1 MKYSENTI
9 LITGGATGI
18 GLALAVRFLKKGN
31 EVIICGRRQEKLD
44 EAKRKHLGL
53 HTCHCDVSQESERVQ
68 LFNTITRDFPKLNVL
83 LNNAGIS
90 GFHNLDTAVSW
101 PEERNMIETNLEG
114 TIHLCQ
120 LFASHLSKQDAPA
133 IFVTT
138 SGLAHVPRANF
149 PIYCATKAALHSFA
163 LSLRH
168 QLRALKIEVIE
179 ICPPHV
185 DTDLGAP
192 GRNKAGIPLDTF
204 ADAVMDELRKGT
216 LEITYGYSTKAA
228 NASRREKDELFKTL
242 NGA

>member
-1 MKYSENTI
+1 MKNSENTI

-44 EAKRKHLGL
+44 EAKRKHPGL
-53 HTCHCDVSQESERVQ
+53 QICHCDVSQESERVE

-90 GFHNLDTAVSW
+90 GFHNLDTAGSW

-114 TIHLCQ
+114 TIHLSQ

-168 QLRALKIEVIE
+168 QLKALKIEVIE

-192 GRNKAGIPLDTF
+192 GRNKAGIPVDEF
-204 ADAVMDELRKGT
+204 ADGVMAELGKGT
-216 LEITYGYSTKAA
+216 LEITYGTSTKWA
-228 NASRREKDELFKTL
+228 NASRVERNEIFRML
-242 NGA
+242 NL

>member
-1 MKYSENTI
+1 MKDSNNTI

-18 GLALAVRFLKKGN
+18 GLALAIRFLKKGN
-31 EVIICGRRQEKLD
+31 EVIICGRRQDRLD
-44 EAKRKHLGL
+44 EAKKSHPGL
-53 HTCHCDVSQESERVQ
+53 HIRHCDVSHEFERVQ
-68 LFNTITRDFPKLNVL
+68 FFDAITRDFPKLNVL
-83 LNNAGIS
+83 LNNAGVS
-90 GFHNLDTAVSW
+90 GFHNLDAAASW
-101 PEERNMIETNLEG
+101 PEERNMIATNLEG
-114 TIHLCQ
+114 TIHLSQ

-168 QLRALKIEVIE
+168 QLKALKIEVIE

-192 GRNKAGIPLDTF
+192 GRNKAGIPVDEF
-204 ADAVMDELRKGT
+204 ADGVMAELEKGT
-216 LEITYGYSTKAA
+216 LEITYGTSIKWA
-228 NASRREKDELFKTL
+228 NASRVERNEIFKL
-242 NGA
+242 VNQ

>member
-1 MKYSENTI
+1 MKNNDNSI

-18 GLALAVRFLKKGN
+18 GLALAIRFLKKGN
-31 EVIICGRRQEKLD
+31 EVIICGRQQEKLD
-44 EAKRKHLGL
+44 KAKKEHLGL
-53 HTCHCDVSQESERVQ
+53 HTCHCDVSQEAERVQ

-90 GFHNLDTAVSW
+90 GFHNLDTAASW
-101 PEERNMIETNLEG
+101 LEERNMIATNLEG
-114 TIHLCQ
+114 TIHLSQ
-120 LFASHLSKQDAPA
+120 LFAGHLAKQDTPA

-163 LSLRH
+163 MSLRH
-168 QLRALKIEVIE
+168 QLKALKIEVIE

-192 GRNKAGIPLDTF
+192 GRNKAGIPVDEF
-204 ADAVMDELRKGT
+204 ADGVMAELEKGT
-216 LEITYGYSTKAA
+216 LEITYGTSTKWA
-228 NASRREKDELFKTL
+228 NASRVERNEIFKL
-242 NGA
+242 INQ

>member
-1 MKYSENTI
+1 MKNNSNTI

-18 GLALAVRFLKKGN
+18 GLALAVRFLNKGN
-31 EVIICGRRQEKLD
+31 DVIICGRRQEKLD
-44 EAKRKHLGL
+44 EAKRKHPGL
-53 HTCHCDVSQESERVQ
+53 HTCRCDVSQESERVR
-68 LFNTITRDFPKLNVL
+68 LFDTIVRDFPKLNVL

-90 GFHNLDTAVSW
+90 GFHKLDMAASW
-101 PEERNMIETNLEG
+101 PEERNMIATNLEG
-114 TIHLCQ
+114 TIHLSQ
-120 LFASHLSKQDAPA
+120 LFASHLSKQDTPA

-168 QLRALKIEVIE
+168 QLKALKIEVIE

-192 GRNKAGIPLDTF
+192 GRNKAGIPVDEF
-204 ADAVMDELRKGT
+204 ADGVMTDLEKGT
-216 LEITYGYSTKAA
+216 LEITYGTSTKWV
-228 NASRREKDELFKTL
+228 NASRVEKDEMFRML
-242 NGA
+242 NQ

>member
-1 MKYSENTI
+1 MKHSNNTI

-18 GLALAVRFLKKGN
+18 GLALAVRFLKNGN
-31 EVIICGRRQEKLD
+31 EVIVCGRRQERLD
-44 EAKRKHLGL
+44 EAKKGYPGL
-53 HTCHCDVSQESERVQ
+53 HIRHCDVSHEFERVQ
-68 LFNTITRDFPKLNVL
+68 FFNAITRDFPKLNVL

-90 GFHNLDTAVSW
+90 GFHNLDTTASW
-101 PEERNMIETNLEG
+101 PEERHMIATNLEG
-114 TIHLCQ
+114 TIHLSQ
-120 LFASHLSKQDAPA
+120 LFASNLSKQDAPA

-168 QLRALKIEVIE
+168 QLKPLKIEVIE

-192 GRNKAGIPLDTF
+192 GRNKAGIPVDEF
-204 ADAVMDELRKGT
+204 ADGVMAELEKGT
-216 LEITYGYSTKAA
+216 LEITYGTSAKWA
-228 NASRREKDELFKTL
+228 NASRVEKSEIFKL
-242 NGA
+242 VNQ

>member
-1 MKYSENTI
+1 MKDSGNTI

-18 GLALAVRFLKKGN
+18 GLALAVRFLRKGN

-44 EAKRKHLGL
+44 DAKKKYPRL
-53 HTCHCDVSQESERVQ
+53 HACHCDVSRESERVE

-90 GFHNLDTAVSW
+90 DFHKLDTAASW
-101 PEERNMIETNLEG
+101 PEERLMIATNLEG
-114 TIHLCQ
+114 TVHLSQ
-120 LFASHLSKQDAPA
+120 LLASHLSKQDTPA

-138 SGLAHVPRANF
+138 SGLAHVPRASF

-168 QLRALKIEVIE
+168 QLKALKIEVIE

-192 GRNKAGIPLDTF
+192 GRNKAGIPAAEF
-204 ADAVMDELRKGT
+204 ADGVMAELEKGT
-216 LEITYGYSTKAA
+216 LEITYGTSTKWA
-228 NASRREKDELFKTL
+228 NASRAERDEILRML
-242 NGA
+242 NQ